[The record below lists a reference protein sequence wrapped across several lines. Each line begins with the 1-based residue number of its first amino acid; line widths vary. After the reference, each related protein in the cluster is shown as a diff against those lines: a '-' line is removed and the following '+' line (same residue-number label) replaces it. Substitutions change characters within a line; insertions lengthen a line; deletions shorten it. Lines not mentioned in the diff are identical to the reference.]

1 MRAKHWYLVLALVGT
16 ILPYSQ
22 FVPFLR
28 EHGLDAGLFWRQLF
42 ANRISAFFALDV
54 LVSSAVLWAFVLWE
68 GRRNRLEHLWAPI
81 IGSLAV
87 GVSLG
92 LPLFLYIR
100 ERQLESR
107 CGGRATAS

>member
-1 MRAKHWYLVLALVGT
+1 MKPKHWYLGLALLGT

-22 FVPFLR
+22 FVPFIA
-28 EHGLDAGLFWRQLF
+28 EHGLDLGLFWSQLF

-54 LVSSAVLWAFVLWE
+54 LVSSVVLWILVLWE

-81 IGSLAV
+81 LGSLTV

-107 CGGRATAS
+107 VERRTTA